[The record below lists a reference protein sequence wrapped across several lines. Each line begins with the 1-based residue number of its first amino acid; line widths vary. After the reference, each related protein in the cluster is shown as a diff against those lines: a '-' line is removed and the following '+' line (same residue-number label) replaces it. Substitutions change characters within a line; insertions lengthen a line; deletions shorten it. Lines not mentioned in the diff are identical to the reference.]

1 MNEFEVKMKSL
12 KETYGEA
19 YYLIWKLA
27 FNQTQ
32 TTTQDPFIHISYK
45 MATTDKESRPHAAA
59 NIQVQT
65 YDNHLQVSQEIH
77 GGEQLDSDVDSVID
91 DHDNTIPYHQYQ
103 LNNEVESVPT
113 DVSSVVP
120 GGISVITILDDLSEK
135 LKADNNALEESYLEE
150 LVWLRNTNKDLH
162 KSALGH
168 RNPMYLKSAQLCR
181 PTLYLGD
188 VIVDPVHTPFRVYD
202 SEETLVQ
209 AEVSRTNLYDTF
221 VPQKQL
227 SSEQVY
233 WLPANEVASYNC
245 NQSKPITTF
254 VRTRPA
260 KTESVSK
267 DIGFV
272 VLTSD
277 IVVPMS
283 VEPRSN
289 CVKEHSRN
297 LELEAEILK
306 MKQLLVEKEK
316 RCSFI
321 ETKYQELELKFQ
333 KYKECF
339 ENPQVCNNSSSP
351 ELNVFFEINKL
362 KDQIQGK
369 DELIRKLKAQIG
381 NMKEVSADS
390 NLSTLEFQ
398 ALETKNTQ
406 LKEELTAVRIKND
419 SLRDENVSIKKRYQD
434 LYQSKAESNS
444 NVSSRA
450 AVPEKPKVLAPGLY
464 AMTPKYIPPQK
475 RNNREANTPLP
486 RKETVSLVKQTNVC
500 VNLSTGIKSVTEAS
514 KSKSKCETKTHRN
527 LPARS
532 ENVKRV
538 DNPLRSLNKRNRVDS
553 SLSVKRTGFIS
564 KSVSVCKTCN
574 ECLVFGNH
582 NKCGVKN
589 LNSVNAK
596 NPKVKNDAIVKQVW
610 KATGKIFASVGSK
623 WKPTGRKFTL
633 GNTCPLTRITKPE
646 VVPLEKS
653 GSVSTSEPANNVIVT
668 PSKPNEATDK
678 VYAETRINTRTASIR
693 EYDTSVFEDLKALSW
708 KTFKEFLI
716 KST

>member
-1 MNEFEVKMKSL
+1 MKIFDELDKEYDQCVIDKKSL
-12 KETYGEA
+12 EIENKNL
-19 YYLIWKLA
+19 LIQNECLLA
-27 FNQTQ
+27 
-32 TTTQDPFIHISYK
+32 
-45 MATTDKESRPHAAA
+45 
-59 NIQVQT
+59 
-65 YDNHLQVSQEIH
+65 
-77 GGEQLDSDVDSVID
+77 
-91 DHDNTIPYHQYQ
+91 
-103 LNNEVESVPT
+103 
-113 DVSSVVP
+113 
-120 GGISVITILDDLSEK
+120 
-135 LKADNNALEESYLEE
+135 
-150 LVWLRNTNKDLH
+150 
-162 KSALGH
+162 
-168 RNPMYLKSAQLCR
+168 
-181 PTLYLGD
+181 
-188 VIVDPVHTPFRVYD
+188 
-202 SEETLVQ
+202 
-209 AEVSRTNLYDTF
+209 
-221 VPQKQL
+221 
-227 SSEQVY
+227 
-233 WLPANEVASYNC
+233 
-245 NQSKPITTF
+245 
-254 VRTRPA
+254 
-260 KTESVSK
+260 ESVSK
-267 DIGFV
+267 DICFV

-277 IVVPMS
+277 IAVPMS

-306 MKQLLVEKEK
+306 VKQLLVEKEK

-362 KDQIQGK
+362 KDQLQGK

-381 NMKEVSADS
+381 NMKEVSAGP

-406 LKEELTAVRIKND
+406 LKEELTAVRIKNA

-464 AMTPKYIPPQK
+464 AMTPKYITHHK
-475 RNNREANTPLP
+475 RNNREANTPLHM
-486 RKETVSLVKQTNVC
+486 KETISLVKKTNVC

-538 DNPLRSLNKRNRVDS
+538 DNPLRNLNKRNRVDS

-596 NPKVKNDAIVKQVW
+596 NPKVKNNATMKQVW

-633 GNTCPLTRITKPE
+633 GDTCPLTRITKPE

-668 PSKPNEATDK
+668 PRFSKKPLTSYKCKDRKLKDISTGSPPNT
-678 VYAETRINTRTASIR
+678 ETKAVN
-693 EYDTSVFEDLKALSW
+693 DPVNVNDLSANQLDPNKN
-708 KTFKEFLI
+708 
-716 KST
+716 

>member
-1 MNEFEVKMKSL
+1 MLLRK
-12 KETYGEA
+12 
-19 YYLIWKLA
+19 
-27 FNQTQ
+27 
-32 TTTQDPFIHISYK
+32 
-45 MATTDKESRPHAAA
+45 
-59 NIQVQT
+59 
-65 YDNHLQVSQEIH
+65 
-77 GGEQLDSDVDSVID
+77 VI
-91 DHDNTIPYHQYQ
+91 
-103 LNNEVESVPT
+103 
-113 DVSSVVP
+113 
-120 GGISVITILDDLSEK
+120 
-135 LKADNNALEESYLEE
+135 
-150 LVWLRNTNKDLH
+150 WLRNTNKVVTKLLQSYGQPVQTVTMLSKRPTFSTKDLH

-168 RNPMYLKSAQLCR
+168 RNLLYLKSAQLCR

-188 VIVDPVHTPFRVYD
+188 VVVDPVHTPLMVYD

-209 AEVSRTNLYDTF
+209 AEVSRTKMLERMKDPLCKVLSKPINYAKLNSLYDTL

-227 SSEQVY
+227 SREQVY

-245 NQSKPITTF
+245 NQSKPVTNF

-260 KTESVSK
+260 KSQVNTQLKMLKACFPEFDKVVKDRTTPSYITNGEWHFEHTKKCFVEEIIPFYEKLKTHVKGIEDNLFKEVSEYMKIFDELDKEYDQCVIDKKSLEIENKNLLIQNECLLAESVSK
-267 DIGFV
+267 DICSV

-306 MKQLLVEKEK
+306 VKQLLVEKEK

-321 ETKYQELELKFQ
+321 EMKYQELELKFQ

-339 ENPQVCNNSSSP
+339 ENP
-351 ELNVFFEINKL
+351 
-362 KDQIQGK
+362 
-369 DELIRKLKAQIG
+369 
-381 NMKEVSADS
+381 
-390 NLSTLEFQ
+390 
-398 ALETKNTQ
+398 Q

-434 LYQSKAESNS
+434 LYDSKAESNS

-450 AVPEKPKVLAPGLY
+450 VVPEKPKVLAPGLY

-475 RNNREANTPLP
+475 RNNKEANTPLP
-486 RKETVSLVKQTNVC
+486 RKETVSLVKKTNVC
-500 VNLSTGIKSVTEAS
+500 VNLSKGIKSVTEAS
-514 KSKSKCETKTHRN
+514 KLKSKCETKTHRN
-527 LPARS
+527 LPGKS
-532 ENVKRV
+532 ENMKIV

-564 KSVSVCKTCN
+564 NFVSVCNICN

-596 NPKVKNDAIVKQVW
+596 NPKVNNDATVKQVW
-610 KATGKIFASVGSK
+610 KAIGKIFGSVGSK
-623 WKPTGRKFTL
+623 WRPTGRKFTL
-633 GNTCPLTRITKPE
+633 GDTCPLTRITKPE
-646 VVPLEKS
+646 VVPLEKP

-668 PSKPNEATDK
+668 PRFSKKPLTSDK
-678 VYAETRINTRTASIR
+678 HKDRKLK
-693 EYDTSVFEDLKALSW
+693 DTSTGRSP
-708 KTFKEFLI
+708 
-716 KST
+716 